1 MRLLG
6 FNTFQILFIAALVA
20 LGAAALWGLR
30 RRRLSRTEGL
40 LWASVCALAGIAVA
54 APDLTVTL
62 ARALGIGRGTDLL
75 LYLAVLVMMVGFSA
89 TYLRLRDLRR
99 EITVLVR
106 HLAIYE
112 AMLGERVRAPA
123 ADEHA

>member
-1 MRLLG
+1 MRLYG
-6 FNTFQILFIAALVA
+6 FNTFQILFIAAMVVLGIGA
-20 LGAAALWGLR
+20 LLGMR
-30 RRRLSRTEGL
+30 RRKLSRAEGL
-40 LWASVCALAGIAVA
+40 LWTSVCALAGAAVA
-54 APDLTVTL
+54 APDFSVTL

-75 LYLAVLVMMVGFSA
+75 LYVAVLLMMLGFSA

-112 AMLGERVRAPA
+112 ALLDERGRAPSV
-123 ADEHA
+123 DERA